1 MKALAIASLIGATLA
16 SSAVAQNLTELD
28 KQLNIMS
35 GVIDTALKQDTRKDG
50 VRYRSIEA
58 TYLAK
63 QGVIFT
69 INTGGRGMMFD
80 FDFGDL
86 MSVLPSAPEAPE
98 APETHTVTVVTDGMH
113 VETHGDYEFIY
124 EQDWGEAADRVVRQ
138 VERIVRK
145 TDEKLREFRSDRREI
160 EWEIRELERRNR
172 DLEFELRSAD
182 AERKRQIESEM
193 KEIKSTM
200 DSLQTREKELQDYAK
215 ELAEEKK
222 AELEK
227 QREMQQQAYKTF
239 LANFESSVGDTL
251 CSFGAGLR
259 ELPDD
264 EHISFIL
271 KNFGK
276 GDDGKA
282 QDRVYIFS
290 KKSVKSCVTERIK
303 PSELL
308 SKAEVYAF

>member
-1 MKALAIASLIGATLA
+1 MKALAIASLFGATLA
-16 SSAVAQNLTELD
+16 TSAVAQNLTELD

-35 GVIDTALKQDTRKDG
+35 GVIDTALKQDTTKEG

-69 INTGGRGMMFD
+69 IHTGGRSMMFD

-86 MSVLPSAPEAPE
+86 MSVIPTPPSAPEAP
-98 APETHTVTVVTDGMH
+98 TVTVVADGMH
-113 VETHGDYEFIY
+113 VESHGDYEFIV
-124 EQDWGEAADRVVRQ
+124 EQDWGETAERVVRQ
-138 VERIVRK
+138 VEKIVRK

-172 DLEFELRSAD
+172 DLEFELRAAD
-182 AERKRQIESEM
+182 NERQREIEGEM
-193 KEIKSTM
+193 KELKAEL
-200 DSLQTREKELQDYAK
+200 DRLQSRQQELQDYAQ

-222 AELEK
+222 AELAK
-227 QREMQQQAYKTF
+227 QREMQEKAYKTF
-239 LANFESSVGDTL
+239 LANFEGSVGDTL

-276 GDDGKA
+276 GEDGKA
-282 QDRVYIFS
+282 QDRLYIFN
-290 KKSVKSCVTERIK
+290 KKSVKSCVAEKIT
-303 PSELL
+303 PSDLL
-308 SKAEVYAF
+308 AKAEVYVF

>member
-1 MKALAIASLIGATLA
+1 MKALAIASLFGATLA

-69 INTGGRGMMFD
+69 INTGGRSMMFD
-80 FDFGDL
+80 FDFSDL
-86 MSVLPSAPEAPE
+86 MSVLPTAPEAPE
-98 APETHTVTVVTDGMH
+98 SHTVTVVTDGMH
-113 VETHGDYEFIY
+113 IETDGDYEFVF
-124 EQDWGEAADRVVRQ
+124 EQDWEDTADRVVRQ

-160 EWEIRELERRNR
+160 EWELRELERRNR
-172 DLEFELRSAD
+172 DLEFELRGAD

-193 KEIKSTM
+193 KEIKSTI
-200 DSLQTREKELQDYAK
+200 DGLQTREKELQDYAK

-239 LANFESSVGDTL
+239 LANFEGSVGDTL

>member
-1 MKALAIASLIGATLA
+1 MKALAIASLFGATLA
-16 SSAVAQNLTELD
+16 TSAVAQNLTELD

-35 GVIDTALKQDTRKDG
+35 GVIDTALKQDTSKEG

-69 INTGGRGMMFD
+69 INTGSRGMIFD

-86 MSVLPSAPEAPE
+86 MSVIPTAPTAPDV
-98 APETHTVTVVTDGMH
+98 PHVTVVSEDGVH
-113 VETHGDYEFIY
+113 VESHGDYEFVY
-124 EQDWGEAADRVVRQ
+124 EQDWSETADRVVRQ
-138 VERIVRK
+138 VEKIVRK

-160 EWEIRELERRNR
+160 EWEIRELDRRNR
-172 DLEFELRSAD
+172 DLEFELRAAD
-182 AERKRQIESEM
+182 KEREREIEREM
-193 KEIKSTM
+193 KELKAEM
-200 DSLQTREKELQDYAK
+200 GRLQAREKELQNYAQ

-222 AELEK
+222 AELAK
-227 QREMQQQAYKTF
+227 QREMKEKAYKTF
-239 LANFESSVGDTL
+239 LANFEGSVGDTL

-276 GDDGKA
+276 SKEGKS
-282 QDRVYIFS
+282 QDRVYIFN
-290 KKSVKSCVTERIK
+290 KKSVKSCVTEKIS
-303 PSELL
+303 PSDLL
-308 SKAEVYAF
+308 AKAEVYVF

>member
-1 MKALAIASLIGATLA
+1 MKALAIASLFGATLA
-16 SSAVAQNLTELD
+16 TSAVAQNLTELD

-35 GVIDTALKQDTRKDG
+35 GVIDTALKQDTTKEG

-69 INTGGRGMMFD
+69 INTGSRSMVFD

-86 MSVLPSAPEAPE
+86 MSVIPTAPTAPDV
-98 APETHTVTVVTDGMH
+98 PHVTVVSEDGVH
-113 VETHGDYEFIY
+113 VESHGDYEFVY
-124 EQDWGEAADRVVRQ
+124 EQDWSETADRVVRQ
-138 VERIVRK
+138 VEKIVRK

-160 EWEIRELERRNR
+160 EWEIRELDRRNR
-172 DLEFELRSAD
+172 DLEFELRAAD
-182 AERKRQIESEM
+182 KEREREIEREM
-193 KEIKSTM
+193 KELKAEM
-200 DSLQTREKELQDYAK
+200 GRLQAREKELQNYAQ

-222 AELEK
+222 AELAK
-227 QREMQQQAYKTF
+227 QREMKEKAYKTF
-239 LANFESSVGDTL
+239 LANFEGSVGDTL

-276 GDDGKA
+276 NTEGKS
-282 QDRVYIFS
+282 QDRVYIFN
-290 KKSVKSCVTERIK
+290 KKSVKSCVAEKIS
-303 PSELL
+303 PSDLL
-308 SKAEVYAF
+308 AKAEVYVF